1 MKTTITFGQR
11 SHSLIGKRVVT
22 PWTVYKE
29 RRKWAMADN
38 RTANNTDPWI
48 PAETEKYSTLG
59 SRVKKVAECVFR
71 YTHSSLHLI
80 RFYIKLHDLTNQTN
94 FAVSVNSF

>member
-1 MKTTITFGQR
+1 MKITITFGQR
-11 SHSLIGKRVVT
+11 SHSLIGKRVVS

-48 PAETEKYSTLG
+48 PAETEKYRT
-59 SRVKKVAECVFR
+59 
-71 YTHSSLHLI
+71 
-80 RFYIKLHDLTNQTN
+80 
-94 FAVSVNSF
+94 

>member
-1 MKTTITFGQR
+1 MKITITFVER
-11 SHSLIGKRVVT
+11 SHSLIGKRVVS

-48 PAETEKYSTLG
+48 PAETENYRTLG
-59 SRVKKVAECVFR
+59 SRVKKVPNAYFVIHIVR
-71 YTHSSLHLI
+71 YI
-80 RFYIKLHDLTNQTN
+80 
-94 FAVSVNSF
+94 